1 LRTNGLEHSTPYT
14 DINPWYSK
22 YLNLPYLHLGDNPET
37 GIDCFNLC
45 RLVYREQ
52 LNIDIP
58 YDTADWCNIVD
69 ENWYRKTHDR
79 FFEKGGNLKYGWQK
93 VLKAEK
99 FNVIT
104 MSLGSTN
111 VTNHCALFIGD
122 NKILQTMIDKK
133 SWIAPYGRYYKTYT
147 MGIYKWVGMPN

>member
-1 LRTNGLEHSTPYT
+1 MEHSTLYT
-14 DINPWYSK
+14 DTNPWYNK
-22 YLNLPYLHLGDNPET
+22 YLNLPYLHLGNNTET

-45 RLVYREQ
+45 RLIYREQ
-52 LNIDIP
+52 LDIDIP

-69 ENWYRKTHDR
+69 ENWYSKTHDR
-79 FFEKGGNLKYGWQK
+79 PFEKGATLKYGWQK
-93 VLKAEK
+93 VTNVEK

-133 SWIAPYGRYYKTYT
+133 SWIAPYGRYYKNYT
-147 MGIYKWVGMPN
+147 IGMFKWIGMPN